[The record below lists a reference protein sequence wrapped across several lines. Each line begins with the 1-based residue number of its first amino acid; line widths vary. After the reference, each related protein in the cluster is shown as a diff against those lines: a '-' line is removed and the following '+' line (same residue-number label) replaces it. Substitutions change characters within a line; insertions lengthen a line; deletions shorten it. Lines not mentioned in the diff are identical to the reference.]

1 MQLICFPHAGGFSLY
16 YSFLKEAKLSHVD
29 RVLLFDYHR
38 RPPGS
43 ADFGDYVEDAVH
55 YVQQHASDEPCL
67 LFGHSM
73 GALVACECGFVL
85 QNRLHR
91 PPVGVIVSGQNPLC
105 YYQGKHWEYPAD
117 VDAYLERLGGI
128 PDFISENPEAYRF
141 FKQTIQTDMQVL
153 ETYRPTVPPPEQRLV
168 LGLNLYG
175 SEDIVVDSAVVPL
188 WSKTFA
194 RVHGTRVFSG
204 NHFYLEDHRQE
215 LLAEIDAFAEQ
226 AERNAEGHV
235 D

>member
-1 MQLICFPHAGGFSLY
+1 
-16 YSFLKEAKLSHVD
+16 
-29 RVLLFDYHR
+29 
-38 RPPGS
+38 
-43 ADFGDYVEDAVH
+43 
-55 YVQQHASDEPCL
+55 
-67 LFGHSM
+67 
-73 GALVACECGFVL
+73 
-85 QNRLHR
+85 
-91 PPVGVIVSGQNPLC
+91 
-105 YYQGKHWEYPAD
+105 
-117 VDAYLERLGGI
+117 
-128 PDFISENPEAYRF
+128 
-141 FKQTIQTDMQVL
+141 MQVL

-175 SEDIVVDSAVVPL
+175 SQDIVVDSAVVPL

-204 NHFYLEDHRQE
+204 NHFYLEDYRQE